1 MNIKESLKIAV
12 KCIKAN
18 WMRSLLTML
27 GIIIGI
33 SSVIMIIGAGTGVR
47 DYIVGLIEDMGSN
60 AVLVSVDASTATEKD
75 YITLED
81 VDNIKTKVKGVERCS
96 PMLMGFGRAT
106 IDKTATEATAMLIG
120 VNSDVQFALTNNCE
134 YGRFF
139 TDEEY
144 NANAPIAV
152 IGTNSADM
160 AFGYRD
166 VTNEYITVASSGK
179 SMKIKICGVANVDAM
194 AGSLG
199 GGSSMM
205 GSMFSSGSDQMV
217 VALFMPCT
225 TLTQITGADAQLGS
239 VFVIAEEGYDY
250 DAVGNAAVNY
260 LKAAHS
266 NYSNNMYTA
275 QNMATYIEIVNI
287 IMSVLTAFI
296 ACVGAIS
303 LIVGGIGVMNI
314 MLVSVTERTREI
326 GIRKSLGAKT
336 SVITLQ
342 FLTESIILCLIG
354 GLIGVT
360 IGVAGAFAAC
370 SIIDILPNITWWL
383 IVIALLFSSGV
394 GLFFGIYPARKA
406 AQMSPIDALRSE

>member
-18 WMRSLLTML
+18 LMRSLLTML

-47 DYIVGLIEDMGSN
+47 DYIVGMIEEMGSN
-60 AVLVSVDASTATEKD
+60 AVMVSVDATKATEKD
-75 YITLED
+75 YITLAD
-81 VDNIKTKVKGVERCS
+81 VENIKNKVNGVERCS
-96 PMLMGFGRAT
+96 PMLMGFGRAM
-106 IDKTATEATAMLIG
+106 IDSSATEATAMMIG
-120 VNSDVQFALTNNCE
+120 VNSDVQFAMTTQCV

-144 NANAPIAV
+144 NANAPVAV

-160 AFGYRD
+160 AFGYQD
-166 VTNEYITVASSGK
+166 VTGEYITVSSSGRA
-179 SMKIKICGVANVDAM
+179 MKIKIVGVANIDAM
-194 AGSLG
+194 ANSMG
-199 GGSSMM
+199 GGSSNMM
-205 GSMFSSGSDQMV
+205 QMFSTGSDEVV

-225 TLTQITGADAQLGS
+225 TLTQITGAEAQLGS
-239 VFVIAEEGYDY
+239 VFVIAEEGQDY
-250 DAVGNAAVNY
+250 DAVGNATVNY
-260 LKAAHS
+260 LKVAHS
-266 NYSNNMYTA
+266 NYSDSMYTA
-275 QNMATYIEIVNI
+275 QNMATYVQIVDV

-336 SVITLQ
+336 NVITLQ
-342 FLTESIILCLIG
+342 FLTESVILCLIG
-354 GLIGVT
+354 GAIGIT
-360 IGVAGAFAAC
+360 IGVAGAFFAC
-370 SIIDILPNITWWL
+370 SLIDVTPNITWWL
-383 IVIALLFSSGV
+383 IGLALLFSSGV

>member
-1 MNIKESLKIAV
+1 MNIKESLKIAI
-12 KCIKAN
+12 KCIRAN

-60 AVLVSVDASTATEKD
+60 AVLVSVDATSATEHD
-75 YITLED
+75 YITLDD
-81 VDNIKTKVKGVERCS
+81 VENIKTKVKGVERCS

-106 IDKTATEATAMLIG
+106 IDKTAQEATAMLIG
-120 VNSDVQFALTNNCE
+120 VNSDVQFALTDSCD

-144 NANAPIAV
+144 EANAPVAV
-152 IGTNSADM
+152 IGTNSAKT
-160 AFGYRD
+160 AFGYED
-166 VTNEYITVASSGK
+166 VTNEYITVSSSGK
-179 SMKIKICGVANVDAM
+179 SMKVKVCGVANIDNL

-199 GGSSMM
+199 GSSSM
-205 GSMFSSGSDQMV
+205 STMFSSGTDQV
-217 VALFMPCT
+217 IVALFIPCT
-225 TLTQITGADAQLGS
+225 TLTQITGADAQLSS
-239 VFVIAEEGYDY
+239 VFVIAEDGYDY

-260 LKAAHS
+260 LKSAHG

-275 QNMATYIEIVNI
+275 QNMATYVEIVDI

-336 SVITLQ
+336 KVITMQ
-342 FLTESIILCLIG
+342 FLTESVILCLIG

-360 IGVAGAFAAC
+360 IGIAGAFAAC
-370 SIIDILPNITWWL
+370 AVIDIKPNITWWL

>member
-1 MNIKESLKIAV
+1 
-12 KCIKAN
+12 
-18 WMRSLLTML
+18 ML

-60 AVLVSVDASTATEKD
+60 AVLVSVDSTQATEND
-75 YITLED
+75 FITLDD
-81 VDNIKTKVKGVERCS
+81 VENIKEKVKGVERCS
-96 PMLMGFGRAT
+96 PMLMGFGNAT
-106 IDKTATEATAMLIG
+106 IDKTATEATAMMIG
-120 VNSDVQFALTNNCE
+120 VNSDVQFALTNTCE

-144 NANAPIAV
+144 DANAPVAV

-160 AFGYRD
+160 AFGYQD
-166 VTNEYITVASSGK
+166 ATNEYITVTSSGK
-179 SMKIKICGVANVDAM
+179 SMKIKICGVANIDAM
-194 AGSLG
+194 ASSLG
-199 GGSSMM
+199 GGSSM
-205 GSMFSSGSDQMV
+205 SNMFKSNSDKIM

-225 TLTQITGADAQLGS
+225 TLTQITGAEANLSS

-250 DAVGNAAVNY
+250 DAIGNSAVNY
-260 LKAAHS
+260 LKAAHGNFS
-266 NYSNNMYTA
+266 NSMYTA
-275 QNMATYIEIVNI
+275 QNMATYVEIVDI
-287 IMSVLTAFI
+287 IMNVLTAFI

-336 SVITLQ
+336 KIITMQ

-354 GLIGVT
+354 GIIGVT
-360 IGVAGAFAAC
+360 IGIAGAFAAC
-370 SIIDILPNITWWL
+370 SVINISPNITWWL
-383 IVIALLFSSGV
+383 ILVALLFSSGV